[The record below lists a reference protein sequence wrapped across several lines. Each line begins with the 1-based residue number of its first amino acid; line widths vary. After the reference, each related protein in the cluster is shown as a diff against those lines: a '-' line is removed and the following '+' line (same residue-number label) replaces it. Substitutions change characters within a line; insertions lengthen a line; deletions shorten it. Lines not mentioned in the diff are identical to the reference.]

1 MKTTSRILSALAL
14 IALSATADAQIIE
27 KKSLNLDGAKK
38 AIAAAVDYAKKNNA
52 PGAVIAVVDEGGN
65 LMALERLDG
74 TFAMGATISVGKA
87 RTAVLF
93 KKPTRFFEEL
103 INKGRTAM
111 TAVDGFTPL
120 IGGIPIMV
128 DNQVV
133 GGIGVSGAASAAQ
146 DEELALAGANALMGG
161 AAKSETA
168 PAQTTSDKP
177 ASPSP
182 ATFIDSK
189 NVSAAFAKGMPLLET
204 SGYKV
209 HASRRVEPGQAE
221 IHTLDTDVIYVVEG
235 SATLVTGGRAIDT
248 KEIAPNEIRGSKI
261 EGGQEHHIGKGDV
274 IIIPNGLPHQFTAVS
289 GELHYFV
296 CKPTASSD
304 SRDNGAMSNTPN
316 IEIMKTLFLCI
327 ITALLV
333 SNAAFAG
340 AGTLFRDDI
349 GVSNWPF
356 TSSASAK
363 KNPATKT
370 AIKTPRI
377 KSHEADRRVTAR

>member
-1 MKTTSRILSALAL
+1 MKIFLRLSTLAVLTTFAV
-14 IALSATADAQIIE
+14 TTHAQIVE

-38 AIAAAVDYAKKNNA
+38 AIAAAVDYAKKSNA
-52 PGAVIAVVDEGGN
+52 PGGVIAVVDEGGN

-133 GGIGVSGAASAAQ
+133 GGIRVSGAASAAQ
-146 DEELALAGANALMGG
+146 DEELALAGANAIAGRGELGTREGG
-161 AAKSETA
+161 DQPGLTA
-168 PAQTTSDKP
+168 PAAT
-177 ASPSP
+177 
-182 ATFIDSK
+182 ATFIASK

-204 SGYKV
+204 AGYKV

-235 SATLVTGGRAIDT
+235 AATLVTGGKVPDA
-248 KEIAPNEIRGSKI
+248 KPIAPNELRGSKV
-261 EGGQEHHIGKGDV
+261 EGGQEHHIDKGDV
-274 IIIPNGLPHQFTAVS
+274 VIIPNGLPHQFSAVT

-296 CKPTASSD
+296 CKPTAASD
-304 SRDNGAMSNTPN
+304 S
-316 IEIMKTLFLCI
+316 
-327 ITALLV
+327 
-333 SNAAFAG
+333 
-340 AGTLFRDDI
+340 
-349 GVSNWPF
+349 
-356 TSSASAK
+356 
-363 KNPATKT
+363 
-370 AIKTPRI
+370 
-377 KSHEADRRVTAR
+377 RVTAR